1 MRMSIIATIVIEVL
15 LPACLTAVF
24 IANHSATSPDNKE
37 KMRAQFPA
45 KSEDFSAW
53 ISVILLAFPPALII
67 PLSLRLDFANYM
79 VSATPLHL
87 MTLEEVPADKIATNP
102 TLKLSRGIVIPRTI
116 PFTLKYPYFASTLLA
131 WLLANVVITYVL
143 VYGWLSDP
151 DRFTYLLSVF
161 VVAIPMVIMSVFGVS
176 LLRGEV
182 ERTRNDGVW
191 RLL

>member
-1 MRMSIIATIVIEVL
+1 L
-15 LPACLTAVF
+15 LACLTAVF

-87 MTLEEVPADKIATNP
+87 MTLEEVPADKMATNP

-151 DRFTYLLSVF
+151 
-161 VVAIPMVIMSVFGVS
+161 G
-176 LLRGEV
+176 G
-182 ERTRNDGVW
+182 
-191 RLL
+191 